1 MTWSILSVISPPP
14 LLVNES
20 DPESPGLYFCLYE
33 ETKMGSKTQK
43 TEIIR
48 HRKHAPN
55 KINRKAGQKEVRR
68 NLDLLVKLEN
78 ENRK

>member
-1 MTWSILSVISPPP
+1 MD
-14 LLVNES
+14 EF
-20 DPESPGLYFCLYE
+20 DPESPDLYFCMPR

-55 KINRKAGQKEVRR
+55 KINRKTEQKQVRR